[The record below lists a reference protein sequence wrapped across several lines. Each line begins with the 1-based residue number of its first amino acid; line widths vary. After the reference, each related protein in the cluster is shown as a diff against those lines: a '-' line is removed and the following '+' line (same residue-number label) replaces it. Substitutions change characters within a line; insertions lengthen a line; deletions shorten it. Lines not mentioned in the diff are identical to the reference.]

1 MASVDGGLVD
11 YAYPM
16 MMAQSRIKSA
26 HDAVLNKDFTTAI
39 EDTMTAMAELK
50 LMLNALKEMRELY
63 R

>member
-1 MASVDGGLVD
+1 MATVDNGLVD

-26 HDAVLNKDFTTAI
+26 HDAVLKKDFDAAI
-39 EDTMTAMAELK
+39 EDTITAMAEIK

-63 R
+63 K

>member
-1 MASVDGGLVD
+1 MEIVD

-26 HDAVLNKDFTTAI
+26 HDAVLKKDLSAAI

-50 LMLNALKEMRELY
+50 LMLNALKEMQGLY
-63 R
+63 K

>member
-1 MASVDGGLVD
+1 MANVDNGLVD

-26 HDAVLNKDFTTAI
+26 HDAVLHKDFDAAV
-39 EDTMTAMAELK
+39 EDAMTAMAELK

-63 R
+63 K

>member
-1 MASVDGGLVD
+1 MGIVD

-26 HDAVLNKDFTTAI
+26 HDAVLKKDFSAAI

-50 LMLNALKEMRELY
+50 LMLNALKEMQGLY
-63 R
+63 K

>member
-1 MASVDGGLVD
+1 MAIVDNGLVD

-26 HDAVLNKDFTTAI
+26 HDAVLNKDFPAAI

-50 LMLNALKEMRELY
+50 LMLNALKEMQELY